1 MPHHNCQE
9 NFDGRNGA
17 DSGQD
22 AHHNIWNHDLKN
34 ADFKVLDSQSGPNTA
49 QHHLVDANIDENGIT
64 FNAQAGGEHHHR
76 WRHHGSHHGSN
87 DDGSQGTEQSF
98 APQTSGPCAGDGG
111 SNSGTNGCDH
121 GGGTGD
127 GSQGGGTN
135 DGTQGGGTNDGTHG
149 GSTNDGTHGGGTG
162 DGSTGTQSG
171 TGDGSSGTTNG
182 GDGSPKT
189 GGDSGPLT
197 LPTSSPE
204 EDLKTALANAAGPND
219 RPNVVPVR
227 NDDELKNALQ
237 NAKPGDVIQL
247 ASGTYSPISINNS
260 GQAGAPIT
268 VEAAPGAHATI
279 DVNHAGAD
287 YGPGYAGVLVNGN
300 YIAVRGLEITD
311 SHYNANSDSTPTP
324 NGNGIMIGTGY
335 AQDAHQH
342 NITVENNWV
351 HNLPGSGISD
361 EHGDNVAIVGNK
373 VEYTSRLSPY
383 GVSGIGT
390 FELNDSDGRQ
400 GAVGVYILNN
410 EVHDNF
416 QVVPSTSIGANVIT
430 DGNGIILDTNQG
442 YDKWTLVEGNNVYNN
457 GRGIHAFNSPYV
469 RIQGNTS
476 VNNNKAEWGLND
488 IDSNDPTDQVL
499 TNTTTTTT

>member
-1 MPHHNCQE
+1 MPHNSCANNE
-9 NFDGRNGA
+9 NFDGRNGR
-17 DSGQD
+17 DSGHD
-22 AHHNIWNHDLKN
+22 THPNIWNNDLKN
-34 ADFKVLDSQSGPNTA
+34 ADFRVLDGQSGQDTA
-49 QHHLVDANIDENGIT
+49 QHHLIKADIDENGIT
-64 FNAQAGGEHHHR
+64 FNSQAGDEGHHHR
-76 WRHHGSHHGSN
+76 WHHHHGSHNEDSE
-87 DDGSQGTEQSF
+87 GTEQSF
-98 APQTSGPCAGDGG
+98 APETSGPCGDEGNTNGG
-111 SNSGTNGCDH
+111 WNGGTNGWNGWNGWNGCEH
-121 GGGTGD
+121 GGGTGN
-127 GSQGGGTN
+127 GTQGGGTN
-135 DGTQGGGTNDGTHG
+135 DGTQGGGTNDGTQG
-149 GSTNDGTHGGGTG
+149 GTTNDG
-162 DGSTGTQSG
+162 DGAPPPKI
-171 TGDGSSGTTNG
+171 G
-182 GDGSPKT
+182 GDA
-189 GGDSGPLT
+189 GPLT

-204 EDLKTALANAAGPND
+204 EDLKAALANAAGPND
-219 RPNVVPVR
+219 KPNVVPVR

-260 GQAGAPIT
+260 GRAGAPIT
-268 VEAAPGAHATI
+268 VESAPGAHATI

-335 AQDAHQH
+335 ALDAHQH
-342 NITVENNWV
+342 NITIENNWV

-400 GAVGVYILNN
+400 GTVGVYILNN

-416 QVVPSTSIGANVIT
+416 QVVPSTAIGANVIT

-499 TNTTTTTT
+499 TNTTT

>member
-1 MPHHNCQE
+1 MPHNHCGNRE
-9 NFDGRNGA
+9 NFDGRNAA
-17 DSGQD
+17 DTGQD
-22 AHHNIWNHDLKN
+22 THHNIWNHDLKN
-34 ADFKVLDSQSGPNTA
+34 ADFKMMESQSGPDTA
-49 QHHLVDANIDENGIT
+49 RHHLIDAKVDENGIT
-64 FNAQAGGEHHHR
+64 FNAQPGGEGHHHR
-76 WRHHGSHHGSN
+76 WRHHGAHHGVQ
-87 DDGSQGTEQSF
+87 DGSSRESEQSW
-98 APQTSGPCAGDGG
+98 APETSDPCAGEA
-111 SNSGTNGCDH
+111 GTNGCDH
-121 GGGTGD
+121 SNGTNDVPPGT
-127 GSQGGGTN
+127 GTN
-135 DGTQGGGTNDGTHG
+135 DGTQGGGTSD
-149 GSTNDGTHGGGTG
+149 GGTG
-162 DGSTGTQSG
+162 IQGGA
-171 TGDGSSGTTNG
+171 GDGSGGTANG
-182 GDGSPKT
+182 GDGSPQPNI

-197 LPTSSPE
+197 LPTGSPE
-204 EDLKTALANAAGPND
+204 EDLKAALANAAGPND
-219 RPNVVPVR
+219 KPNVVPVR

-260 GQAGAPIT
+260 GQPGAPIT

-311 SHYNANSDSTPTP
+311 SHYNANSDSSPTP

-335 AQDAHQH
+335 ALDPHQH
-342 NITVENNWV
+342 NITIENNWV

-499 TNTTTTTT
+499 NNTTT

>member
-1 MPHHNCQE
+1 MPHNNCGNHE
-9 NFDGRNGA
+9 NFDGRSGF
-17 DSGQD
+17 DSGQET
-22 AHHNIWNHDLKN
+22 HRNIWNHDLKN
-34 ADFKVLDSQSGPNTA
+34 ADFKVLDSQSGPDTA
-49 QHHLVDANIDENGIT
+49 QHHLIRADIDENGFT
-64 FNAQAGGEHHHR
+64 FNAQGGGEGHHHR
-76 WRHHGSHHGSN
+76 WRHHGRNN
-87 DDGSQGTEQSF
+87 DDSQGSEQSF
-98 APQTSGPCAGDGG
+98 APENSGPCGASDGNQG
-111 SNSGTNGCDH
+111 VCTN
-121 GGGTGD
+121 D

-135 DGTQGGGTNDGTHG
+135 DGSQGGT
-149 GSTNDGTHGGGTG
+149 S
-162 DGSTGTQSG
+162 DGSG
-171 TGDGSSGTTNG
+171 GTTNG
-182 GDGSPKT
+182 GDSAPPPKI
-189 GGDSGPLT
+189 GGDAGPLT
-197 LPTSSPE
+197 LPTGSSE
-204 EDLKTALANAAGPND
+204 EDLKAALANAAGPND
-219 RPNVVPVR
+219 KPNVVAVK
-227 NDDELKNALQ
+227 NDDELRSALQ
-237 NAKPGDVIQL
+237 NAQPGDVIQL

-260 GQAGAPIT
+260 GRAGAPIT

-311 SHYNANSDSTPTP
+311 SHYNANSDTTPTP

-335 AQDAHQH
+335 ALDQHQH
-342 NITVENNWV
+342 NITIENNWV

-400 GAVGVYILNN
+400 GTVGVYILNN

-416 QVVPSTSIGANVIT
+416 QVVPSTAIGANVIT

-476 VNNNKAEWGLND
+476 VNNNRGEWGLND
-488 IDSNDPTDQVL
+488 IDSNDPTDQIG
-499 TNTTTTTT
+499 TNTTT

>member
-1 MPHHNCQE
+1 MSHHDRADHE
-9 NFDGRNGA
+9 NFSGR
-17 DSGQD
+17 D
-22 AHHNIWNHDLKN
+22 ASAPVQEHNAWHQDLKN
-34 ADFKVLDSQSGPNTA
+34 ADYRVLEDRHSADTS
-49 QHHLVDANIDENGIT
+49 QHHLVRAHVDENGIT
-64 FNAQAGGEHHHR
+64 FSPSSGGDNANHPWGHHHR
-76 WRHHGSHHGSN
+76 HHGHRWHG
-87 DDGSQGTEQSF
+87 DDQSF
-98 APQTSGPCAGDGG
+98 FPESGGPCGRDGG
-111 SNSGTNGCDH
+111 S
-121 GGGTGD
+121 GGGSAGTG
-127 GSQGGGTN
+127 
-135 DGTQGGGTNDGTHG
+135 DGTQGGGTGDGTQ
-149 GSTNDGTHGGGTG
+149 GGGTG
-162 DGSTGTQSG
+162 DGTQNGG
-171 TGDGSSGTTNG
+171 TGDGTHSGGTGDGTQNGGTSDGTQNGGTSNG
-182 GDGSPKT
+182 GDGSNPPRI

-197 LPTSSPE
+197 LPTASPE
-204 EDLKTALANAAGPND
+204 QDLKDALANAAGPND
-219 RPNVVPVR
+219 KPNVVPVS
-227 NDDELKNALQ
+227 NDAELKNALQ
-237 NAKPGDVIQL
+237 NAQPGDVIQL

-260 GQAGAPIT
+260 GRAGAPIT

-287 YGPGYAGVLVNGN
+287 YGPGYAGVLINGN
-300 YIAVRGLEITD
+300 YIAVRGLEVTD
-311 SHYNANSDSTPTP
+311 SHYDANSDNTATP

-410 EVHDNF
+410 EVHDNY
-416 QVVPSTSIGANVIT
+416 QVVPSTAIGANVIT

-469 RIQGNTS
+469 RIQGNTAM
-476 VNNNKAEWGLND
+476 NNNKAEWGLNN
-488 IDSNDPTDQVL
+488 IDSNDPTDQVG
-499 TNTTTTTT
+499 TNTTN

>member
-1 MPHHNCQE
+1 MPHNHCGNQE
-9 NFDGRNGA
+9 NFDGRNVA
-17 DSGQD
+17 DSGQG
-22 AHHNIWNHDLKN
+22 AHRNIWNHDLRN
-34 ADFKVLDSQSGPNTA
+34 ADFKVLDTPSGPDTA
-49 QHHLVDANIDENGIT
+49 QHHLTEAHIDENGIT
-64 FNAQAGGEHHHR
+64 FNSQEFHGRHHHR
-76 WRHHGSHHGSN
+76 WQHHGHGNGGGCGDQS
-87 DDGSQGTEQSF
+87 GST
-98 APQTSGPCAGDGG
+98 GDGG
-111 SNSGTNGCDH
+111 TGTQGGTGDRGTGTQGGGTGDGGTGIQGGGTGDGGTGTQ

-127 GSQGGGTN
+127 GSN
-135 DGTQGGGTNDGTHG
+135 
-149 GSTNDGTHGGGTG
+149 
-162 DGSTGTQSG
+162 
-171 TGDGSSGTTNG
+171 GTTNG
-182 GDGSPKT
+182 GDGSGNPHTNPGGDGSGTPNT

-197 LPTSSPE
+197 LPTASPA
-204 EDLKTALANAAGPND
+204 EDLKAALANAAGPND
-219 RPNVVPVR
+219 NPNVVPVR

-260 GQAGAPIT
+260 GRAGAPIT

-300 YIAVRGLEITD
+300 YIAVRGLDITD
-311 SHYNANSDSTPTP
+311 SHYDANSDSTPTP

-342 NITVENNWV
+342 NITIENNWV

-400 GAVGVYILNN
+400 GAVGVYVLNN

-416 QVVPSTSIGANVIT
+416 QVVPSTAIGANVIT

-469 RIQGNTS
+469 RIQGNTA
-476 VNNNKAEWGLND
+476 VNNNKADWGLNN
-488 IDSNDPTDQVL
+488 IDSNDPTDQVG
-499 TNTTTTTT
+499 TNTTT